1 MNIYVGVDLGGTA
14 IKTGLCDEEGRL
26 VASSEGP
33 TETELGTER
42 VIGNIVAYVRKLVQ
56 ESLYEWDQVAGI
68 GAGIPG
74 FMDAETGYVYHS
86 ANLPL
91 AGVPLRSLLEEK
103 LGKPVAIGND
113 ANAAALGEAWSG
125 AAKGVPVSVMYTL
138 GTGVGGGI
146 VIDGKV
152 LVGATGMAGELGH
165 MTVVPDLE
173 AIHCGCGKMGCLET
187 VSSATGIVRM
197 AEDAVKRGD
206 KTMLADLK
214 KITAKDVF
222 DAARAGDETALRII
236 RRAAHYL
243 AKSMAAVA
251 LVVNPNRFVI
261 GGGVSRAGDLLLDPV
276 REEFR
281 KLAQE
286 RAQEGVDI
294 VAAAL
299 GNDAGMIGAA
309 ALCRMR

>member
-1 MNIYVGVDLGGTA
+1 MNIYIGVDLGGTT
-14 IKTGLCDEEGRL
+14 IKTGICDEEGRL
-26 VASSEGP
+26 LASSEGP
-33 TETELGTER
+33 TETEHGTQR
-42 VIGNIVAYVRKLVQ
+42 VIDNIVAYVQKLVQ
-56 ESLYEWDQVAGI
+56 DSPYGWEQVAGI

-74 FMDAETGYVYHS
+74 FMDVERGYMHYS

-91 AGVPLRSLLEEK
+91 TDVPLKDLLEERF
-103 LGKPVAIGND
+103 GKPVAIGND

-125 AAKGVPVSVMYTL
+125 AARDVSISVMYTL

-152 LVGATGMAGELGH
+152 IAGATGMAGELGH

-187 VSSATGIVRM
+187 VSSATGIIRM
-197 AEDAVKRGD
+197 ASDAVKRGD
-206 KTMLADLK
+206 RTMLADLK
-214 KITAKDVF
+214 TITAKDVF
-222 DAARAGDETALRII
+222 DAARAEDETALRIVQ
-236 RRAAHYL
+236 RAAYYL

-261 GGGVSRAGDLLLDPV
+261 GGGVSRAGELLLDPV
-276 REEFR
+276 RKAFR
-281 KLAQE
+281 ELAQP
-286 RAQEGVDI
+286 RAQEGIEI

-309 ALCRMR
+309 GLCRNR

>member
-1 MNIYVGVDLGGTA
+1 M
-14 IKTGLCDEEGRL
+14 
-26 VASSEGP
+26 
-33 TETELGTER
+33 
-42 VIGNIVAYVRKLVQ
+42 
-56 ESLYEWDQVAGI
+56 
-68 GAGIPG
+68 
-74 FMDAETGYVYHS
+74 
-86 ANLPL
+86 
-91 AGVPLRSLLEEK
+91 
-103 LGKPVAIGND
+103 
-113 ANAAALGEAWSG
+113 
-125 AAKGVPVSVMYTL
+125 
-138 GTGVGGGI
+138 
-146 VIDGKV
+146 
-152 LVGATGMAGELGH
+152 
-165 MTVVPDLE
+165 
-173 AIHCGCGKMGCLET
+173 
-187 VSSATGIVRM
+187 
-197 AEDAVKRGD
+197 
-206 KTMLADLK
+206 
-214 KITAKDVF
+214 F

-276 REEFR
+276 HEEFR